1 LLKSEKKIPS
11 QSSPLQGGDR
21 EEGRGKSDFK
31 SHYVEQF
38 LKRNEEE

>member
-1 LLKSEKKIPS
+1 VKRK
-11 QSSPLQGGDR
+11 SPLNLPLYKGEIGKR